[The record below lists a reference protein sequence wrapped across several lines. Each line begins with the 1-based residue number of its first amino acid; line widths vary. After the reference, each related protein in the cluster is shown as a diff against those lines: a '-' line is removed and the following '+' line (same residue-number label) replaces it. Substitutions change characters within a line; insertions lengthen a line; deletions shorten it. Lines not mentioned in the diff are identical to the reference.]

1 MTHIIRDPDRCTTD
15 WCSHKE
21 ELLKQ
26 QEITKSLVEQ
36 VEAQHQQMYADR
48 KQALVWRD
56 QVVLLREV
64 LDTWGTHTSDE
75 ECPVC
80 EALEA
85 TK

>member
-1 MTHIIRDPDRCTTD
+1 MNHIVRDSTRCGDD
-15 WCSHKE
+15 WCDAKQS
-21 ELLKQ
+21 LLKQ

-36 VEAQHQQMYADR
+36 VEAQQQQMYADR